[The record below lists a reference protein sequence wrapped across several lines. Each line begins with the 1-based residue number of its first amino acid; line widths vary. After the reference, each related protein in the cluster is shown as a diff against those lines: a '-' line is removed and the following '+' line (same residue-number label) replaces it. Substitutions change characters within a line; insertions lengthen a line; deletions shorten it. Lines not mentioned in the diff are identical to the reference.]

1 MVSYPLTPTGAEDKL
16 EELYALSDREL
27 AVQAMAV
34 MLDFRAWVKS
44 NFSLTTAQNTYVDGI
59 NDDAARFFGWQ
70 CAIAFQNRIDIEL
83 VYPAPPGTPG
93 YSKWTGSEST
103 VKMSTDGKGNKTLTG
118 ILTFV
123 IEYEY

>member
-59 NDDAARFFGWQ
+59 NDDAARYFGAQ
-70 CAIAFQNRIDIEL
+70 CSIAFQYRIDIEL
-83 VYPAPPGTPG
+83 IYPAPPTTPG

-103 VKMSTDGKGNKTLTG
+103 VKMSTDGAGNKRLTG
-118 ILTFV
+118 KLTFV
-123 IEYEY
+123 IEYE